1 MGSNP
6 VIGLLE
12 RIDKGASKKFFI
24 ERIDSVRQDFFEVY
38 NKGERIAVRGNNYI
52 SIAAGIHWYLKYVAH
67 IHLSWN
73 CMRAKLPPVLPPVG

>member
-1 MGSNP
+1 MTRKTLIIFLCSLLLSVRAMGSNP

-52 SIAAGIHWYLKYVAH
+52 SIAAGIRSISHA
-67 IHLSWN
+67 
-73 CMRAKLPPVLPPVG
+73 